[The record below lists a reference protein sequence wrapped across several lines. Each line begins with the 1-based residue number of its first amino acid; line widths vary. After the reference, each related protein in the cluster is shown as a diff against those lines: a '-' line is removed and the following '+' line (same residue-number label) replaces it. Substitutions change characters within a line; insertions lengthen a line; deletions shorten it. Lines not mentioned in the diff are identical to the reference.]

1 MQKTSYY
8 IINGITFYRMISSLL
23 LLYFIISD
31 QPDLFKWFLAISFFT
46 DAIDGFLA
54 RHYHVT
60 SVMGAKIDSIGDD
73 LTVLMGLIGLF
84 VFKRDFISSQYHL
97 LIAIFILFVIQ
108 VVSALI
114 RYGALTSFHT
124 YLAKLAAVLQGTFLI
139 LAFFLKEPLTV
150 LYYLAIA
157 VTTLD
162 LLEEIAITWVL
173 PEKKE
178 NVKGLYW
185 VVKEKKA
192 LLLVPILSLSVA

>member
-1 MQKTSYY
+1 M
-8 IINGITFYRMISSLL
+8 
-23 LLYFIISD
+23 
-31 QPDLFKWFLAISFFT
+31 
-46 DAIDGFLA
+46 
-54 RHYHVT
+54 
-60 SVMGAKIDSIGDD
+60 
-73 LTVLMGLIGLF
+73 
-84 VFKRDFISSQYHL
+84 
-97 LIAIFILFVIQ
+97 
-108 VVSALI
+108 SALI